1 MLETEPGLSV
11 LTLCIDPPLPSSS
24 L

>member
-1 MLETEPGLSV
+1 MLETEPGLNV